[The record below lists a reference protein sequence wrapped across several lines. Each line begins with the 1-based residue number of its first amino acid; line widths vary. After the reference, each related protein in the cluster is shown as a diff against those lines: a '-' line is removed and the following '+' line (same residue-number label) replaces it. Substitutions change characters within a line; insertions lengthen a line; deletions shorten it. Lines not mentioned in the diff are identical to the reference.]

1 MKRQETPL
9 NGKYV
14 ISLGFGEKTEDWV
27 CNKRLDGFLAELKH
41 GAPQL
46 VSVLN
51 RRRVKGAEAYLE
63 LIVDFPSLSHSW
75 VGQIWTQT
83 LGQATCG
90 VTPFYDLAA

>member
-1 MKRQETPL
+1 MRRQEPPL

-14 ISLGFGEKTEDWV
+14 ISLGFGEKTEDWA
-27 CNKRLDGFLAELKH
+27 CNNRLDEFLAELKH

-46 VSVLN
+46 ISVLN
-51 RRRVKGAEAYLE
+51 RRRVKGAEAYVE

-75 VGQIWTQT
+75 IRQIWTQT